1 MRPTNRR
8 GRAGVDELRP
18 TTWRRRSGAD
28 DLAPTTANL
37 STLHMFRNYWKV
49 AVRSL
54 LKRKGFTLINI
65 LGLATGMAVCLLI
78 LLFIR
83 HETGY
88 DNFEPAGD
96 RIYRVVL
103 ERKYP
108 GRSTSYAII
117 PQSIGGAIQKEFPE
131 VEAAAGL
138 QDVTGNGNFLVRIGD
153 RNFEETRVLL
163 ADSTF
168 FRVFPMHLLAGDTA
182 TALQKPNMVILNETT
197 ATKLFGSAGAAL
209 GKTFESEG
217 QQRYQVSGVCPD
229 WPDNSHM
236 SFHILLSAASFPFTR
251 VPNFTGFSTY
261 TYLLLRPNTSPAALE
276 AKLHQIVEKYVA
288 GEIGRSFGM
297 TFAQFQA
304 SGNGYHYYLQPLGQI
319 HLISDLEAEMRP
331 NGSKRAIT
339 IFGIIAVFILGIAC
353 VNFINLSTAR
363 SIERAREVGIRK
375 TFGSERRSLI
385 GQFLLESMMVSSL
398 SVLLAIGILALS
410 LPWFNQ
416 LAGQDLSILDF
427 LTPKNVS
434 GIVLFGMAVGLLAG
448 VYPAFVLSSFQPIT
462 VLKGRF
468 QSARYGIIL
477 RNALVVFQFAIS
489 IILIICTVVVHQ
501 QMRFMLG
508 DKLGFTRDP
517 IIEIQRS
524 DLLDKNT
531 RAFRNGLK
539 SIPGV
544 EAIGGSSTMP
554 GDENFFGISWQR
566 VGSTESMTGRGMIV
580 DDQFAATLGLTM
592 KEGRF
597 FSKTYGT
604 DSLSVVLNEKA
615 VNALGLKEPVIGT
628 RLTTTADFLNPR
640 PDSFY
645 SYTVVGVVNDFH
657 FQTLHQAIAPLIMTD
672 AVKFGDATTITAVRL
687 KGTEFHAAI
696 ASIESEWKHFVP
708 QRPFR
713 YTFLDQQ
720 LAAQYKAEQTLQ
732 RLFTVFSLLAVFIAC
747 IGLLGLAAYSTQQ
760 RIREISIRKVLGAG
774 PGSIIG
780 LLSTSFIRL
789 VTVSA
794 FVAFPLA
801 WLAMHSWLQGFA
813 YRVGLDWWIFAL
825 AWLLSLVITLVT
837 ISWLAIRAAGVNPV
851 KILRSE

>member
-1 MRPTNRR
+1 
-8 GRAGVDELRP
+8 
-18 TTWRRRSGAD
+18 
-28 DLAPTTANL
+28 
-37 STLHMFRNYWKV
+37 MFRNYWKV
-49 AVRSL
+49 AIRSL

-83 HETGY
+83 RETGY

-131 VEAAAGL
+131 VEASTGV
-138 QDVTGNGNFLVRIGD
+138 QDITGNANFLVRIGD

-163 ADSTF
+163 ADSLF

-182 TALQKPNMVILNETT
+182 TALQQPNMAILNETT

-209 GKTFESEG
+209 GKTFESENK
-217 QQRYQVSGVCPD
+217 QHYQVSGVCAD
-229 WPDNSHM
+229 WPDNSHI
-236 SFHILLSAASFPFTR
+236 SFNILLSAASFPFTK

-261 TYLLLRPNTSPAALE
+261 TYLLLRPNTDPAALE
-276 AKLHQIVEKYVA
+276 AKFPQIVQKYVA

-297 TFAQFQA
+297 SFAQFEA
-304 SGNGYHYYLQPLGQI
+304 SGNGYHYYMQPLGQI

-339 IFGIIAVFILGIAC
+339 IFGIIAIFILGIAC

-385 GQFLLESMMVSSL
+385 GQFLLESTVVSIL
-398 SVLLAIGILALS
+398 SVALAVGILTLA
-410 LPWFNQ
+410 LPWFNR
-416 LAGQDLSILDF
+416 LAGQQLSILAF
-427 LTPKNVS
+427 LTPVNIS
-434 GIVLFGMAVGLLAG
+434 GILAFGIAVGVLAG
-448 VYPAFVLSSFQPIT
+448 VYPAFVLSSFRPIT
-462 VLKGRF
+462 ALKGRF
-468 QSARYGIIL
+468 QSARYGIVL

-508 DKLGFTRDP
+508 DKLGFTRDA
-517 IIEIQRS
+517 IVEIQRS

-531 RAFRNGLK
+531 GAFRNALR

-544 EAIGGSSTMP
+544 EEIGGSSSMP
-554 GDENFFGISWQR
+554 GDANFFGIAWQR
-566 VGSTESMTGRGMIV
+566 VGSTESMTGRGIVV
-580 DDQFAATLGLTM
+580 DDQFANTLGLTL

-597 FSKTYGT
+597 FSKSYAT

-615 VNALGLKEPVIGT
+615 VSALGLKEPVIGT
-628 RLTTTADFLNPR
+628 RLTTTSGFLNPR

-645 SYTVVGVVNDFH
+645 TYTVVGVVNDFH
-657 FQTLHQAIAPLIMTD
+657 FQTLHQAIAPLVMTD
-672 AVKFGDATTITAVRL
+672 AVKFGDATAITAVRL
-687 KGTEFHAAI
+687 KGSEFSSAI
-696 ASIESEWKHFVP
+696 ASIGQQWKRFVP

-732 RLFTVFSLLAVFIAC
+732 RLFTVFSLLAIFIAC

-760 RIREISIRKVLGAG
+760 RIREISIRKVLGAR

-780 LLSTSFIRL
+780 LLSVGFIRL

-813 YRVGLDWWIFAL
+813 YRVGLGWWVFIL

-837 ISWLAIRAAGVNPV
+837 ISLQAIRAAGVNPV

>member
-1 MRPTNRR
+1 
-8 GRAGVDELRP
+8 
-18 TTWRRRSGAD
+18 
-28 DLAPTTANL
+28 
-37 STLHMFRNYWKV
+37 MFRNYWKV

-88 DNFEPAGD
+88 DHFEPAGD

-103 ERKYP
+103 DRKYP
-108 GRSTSYAII
+108 GRTTSYAII
-117 PQSIGGAIQKEFPE
+117 PLSIGGAMQKEFPE
-131 VEAAAGL
+131 VEVATGV
-138 QDVTGNGNFLVRIGD
+138 QDITGNGNFLVRIAD
-153 RNFEETRVLL
+153 RKIEETRVLA
-163 ADSTF
+163 ADSVF
-168 FRVFPMHLLAGDTA
+168 FRVFATHLLAGDTA
-182 TALQKPNMVILNETT
+182 TALQKPNMAVLNETT
-197 ATKLFGSAGAAL
+197 AIKLFGSAGGAL
-209 GKTFESEG
+209 GKTFETETR
-217 QQRYQVSGVCPD
+217 QHFQVAGVCPD
-229 WPDNSHM
+229 WPDNSHI
-236 SFHILLSAASFPFTR
+236 SFNILLSAVTFQGNRQPDY
-251 VPNFTGFSTY
+251 TGFSTY
-261 TYLLLRPNTSPAALE
+261 TYLLLRPNTSPASLE
-276 AKLHQIVEKYVA
+276 AKFPQIIEKYVA
-288 GEIGRSFGM
+288 GAIGRNFGM
-297 TFAQFQA
+297 TFAEFEA
-304 SGNGYHYYLQPLGQI
+304 SGNGYHYYLQPLRQI

-353 VNFINLSTAR
+353 VNFVNLSTAR

-398 SVLLAIGILALS
+398 SVLLALALVAVS
-410 LPWFNQ
+410 LPWFNR
-416 LAGQDLSILDF
+416 LAGQDLSIIGF
-427 LTPKNVS
+427 LTPSNIA
-434 GIVLFGMAVGLLAG
+434 GIVGFGMAVGLLAG
-448 VYPAFVLSSFQPIT
+448 VYPAFVLSSFKPIT

-468 QSARYGIIL
+468 QSARYGIVL
-477 RNALVVFQFAIS
+477 RNSLVVIQFAIS

-501 QMRFMLG
+501 QMRFMLS
-508 DKLGFTRDP
+508 DKLGFTRDA
-517 IIEIQRS
+517 IVEIQRS
-524 DLLDKNT
+524 DLLAKNT
-531 RAFRNGLK
+531 EAFRNAVR

-544 EAIGGSSTMP
+544 EQVGGSSTMP
-554 GDENFFGISWQR
+554 GDANFFGAPWQP
-566 VGSTESMTGRGMIV
+566 VGSKETMTGRGMVV

-597 FSKTYGT
+597 FSKSFAT

-615 VNALGLKEPVIGT
+615 VSAMGLKEPVIGT
-628 RLTTTADFLNPR
+628 RMTTTLGILNPR

-645 SYTVVGVVNDFH
+645 TYTVVGVVNDFH

-672 AVKFGDATTITAVRL
+672 AVKFGNVTGITAVRL

-696 ASIESEWKHFVP
+696 ASIEAAWKRFVP
-708 QRPFR
+708 ERPFR

-720 LAAQYKAEQTLQ
+720 LAAQYATEQTQQ
-732 RLFTVFSLLAVFIAC
+732 RLFTVFSLLAIFIAC

-774 PGSIIG
+774 QGSIIG
-780 LLSTSFIRL
+780 LLSIGFFRL

-801 WLAMHSWLQGFA
+801 WIAMHSWLQGFA

-825 AWLLSLVITLVT
+825 AWLLSLVITIVT